1 MNTSE
6 PPTCGKGL
14 AENSIL
20 PATLGKLLAAMTEN
34 LEIHMK
40 ALDLTDQNSQSE
52 YNAYEEL
59 VKEFRQIAAQLYI
72 AADHMAG
79 YRDLPMGRHSEQA
92 MAHLSVRE
100 TFERFVNQKQ
110 DLLSLLEQTAERD
123 SQLLEMMRSH
133 VSEKTDGLQ
142 DIASRSK

>member
-40 ALDLTDQNSQSE
+40 ALDLTDQNSQLE

-59 VKEFRQIAAQLYI
+59 VKQFRQIAAQLYV

-79 YRDLPMGRHSEQA
+79 YRDLAMGRHNEQA
-92 MAHLSVRE
+92 MTHPMVRE
-100 TFERFVNQKQ
+100 AFETFVKQKQ
-110 DLLSLLEQTAERD
+110 ELLSLLQQTAERD
-123 SQLLEMMRSH
+123 NQLLEMMRSH
-133 VSEKTDGLQ
+133 VSP
-142 DIASRSK
+142 SK

>member
-1 MNTSE
+1 MSHDDQ
-6 PPTCGKGL
+6 PTCGKGL

-20 PATLGKLLAAMTEN
+20 PATLGKLLTAMTEN

-59 VKEFRQIAAQLYI
+59 VKEFRQIAAQLYV

-79 YRDLPMGRHSEQA
+79 YRDLPMGRHDEQA
-92 MAHLSVRE
+92 MAHPSVRE
-100 TFERFVNQKQ
+100 TFEAFVKQKQ
-110 DLLSLLEQTAERD
+110 ELMSLLEQTAERD
-123 SQLLEMMRSH
+123 NNLLEMMRRH
-133 VSEKTDGLQ
+133 VN
-142 DIASRSK
+142 RSK